1 MRLAGALD
9 TSGPASCSESVE
21 ATVRSSPAA
30 ALDVDVADHAGAS
43 ESPPPHALQSPEKRR
58 QGYERIPGLPF
69 PDKLPRHEIAPEEAP
84 QRPDD
89 EEG

>member
-1 MRLAGALD
+1 MFGFARPERL
-9 TSGPASCSESVE
+9 PAMAF
-21 ATVRSSPAA
+21 ATLRRWIRRITGS
-30 ALDVDVADHAGAS
+30 
-43 ESPPPHALQSPEKRR
+43 PPHALASPEKRR

>member
-1 MRLAGALD
+1 MFGFARPERL
-9 TSGPASCSESVE
+9 PAMAF
-21 ATVRSSPAA
+21 ATLRRWIRRITGS
-30 ALDVDVADHAGAS
+30 
-43 ESPPPHALQSPEKRR
+43 PPHALAS
-58 QGYERIPGLPF
+58 